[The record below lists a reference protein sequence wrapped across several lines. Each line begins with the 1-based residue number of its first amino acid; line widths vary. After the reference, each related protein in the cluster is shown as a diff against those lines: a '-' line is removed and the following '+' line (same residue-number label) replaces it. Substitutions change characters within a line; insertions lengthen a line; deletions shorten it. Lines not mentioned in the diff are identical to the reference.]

1 MRPYNALM
9 KIQMRAHKKFPSLGA
24 KSRSGS
30 VSRQIRLTPAS
41 KGRCIFLGRIRN
53 ILCNCA
59 PDFRGRAAAV
69 IIVFFAPA
77 LGARREISVWNAAG
91 EGVIPDAFS
100 ISYRARIGNFC
111 LPNSGE
117 GSNV

>member
-1 MRPYNALM
+1 MQL
-9 KIQMRAHKKFPSLGA
+9 
-24 KSRSGS
+24 
-30 VSRQIRLTPAS
+30 
-41 KGRCIFLGRIRN
+41 
-53 ILCNCA
+53 
-59 PDFRGRAAAV
+59 RAAAV